1 MTNPTGNRK
10 VATVKKDGKK
20 SKDYKTK
27 TGQAILEGARE
38 GLAYARGE
46 ADESRFAATV
56 VVPVAIDVPAIRRK
70 LGLSQPQFAARYS
83 LSIGTLRDWEQ
94 GRRQPDRHARMLLR
108 VIEREPE
115 AVERA
120 LTA

>member
-1 MTNPTGNRK
+1 MDTHNKARTRK
-10 VATVKKDGKK
+10 GKRK
-20 SKDYKTK
+20 GKRKDYKTR
-27 TGQAILEGARE
+27 TGQAILESARQ

-46 ADESRFAATV
+46 ADESRFEVTVAVPAAV
-56 VVPVAIDVPAIRRK
+56 DVQAIRRK

-83 LSIGTLRDWEQ
+83 LAIGTVRDWEQ
-94 GRRQPDRHARMLLR
+94 GRRRPDRHARMLLR

>member
-1 MTNPTGNRK
+1 M
-10 VATVKKDGKK
+10 
-20 SKDYKTK
+20 
-27 TGQAILEGARE
+27 
-38 GLAYARGE
+38 AYARGE

-108 VIEREPE
+108 VIEREPK